1 MGRAGISEHDVRQM
15 LNIARPYAEDD
26 GEVLPWALLHD
37 LKELVTC
44 DSLQAAR
51 QDTPRWDFVEQDLPG
66 EEVSPADGAAFGAA
80 YKAHY
85 WRSLCSYP
93 DRTGDTAAVFRVSDL
108 LPDREFRQTGI
119 YADLFKPVGSQHEL
133 FVCLDGGAPQ
143 RTVRLL
149 FDRAP
154 GSDFS
159 ERDVAVVT
167 LLRPHLQAAYDRA
180 ERRRRGVLPLTGRQ
194 REILQLVA
202 TGCSNRQIARR
213 LVVSEATVRKHLEN
227 IFSRLE
233 VNNRTAAVARLVHPP
248 AESASSERAI

>member
-1 MGRAGISEHDVRQM
+1 MGTAGISERDVKQM
-15 LNIARPYAEDD
+15 LNITRDYAEDD
-26 GEVLPWALLHD
+26 GEVLPWELLHD
-37 LKELVTC
+37 LKKLVPC
-44 DSLQAAR
+44 DNVEASW
-51 QDTPRWDFVEQDLPG
+51 QDTPRWEFVDQDLPG
-66 EEVSPADGAAFGAA
+66 VELSPAEGAAYGTA

-108 LPDREFRQTGI
+108 LPDREYRQTGL
-119 YADLFKPVGSQHEL
+119 YTDLVQPFGLQHEL

-159 ERDVAVVT
+159 DRDLAVVT

-180 ERRRRGVLPLTGRQ
+180 KRRRRAILPLTGRQ

-202 TGCSNRQIARR
+202 AGHSNRQIARR
-213 LVVSEATVRKHLEN
+213 LFVSEATVRKHLEN

-233 VNNRTAAVARLVHPP
+233 VNSRTAAVARLTHQPSDTPSIEP
-248 AESASSERAI
+248 AM

>member
-1 MGRAGISEHDVRQM
+1 MRRAGISERDVEQM
-15 LNIARPYAEDD
+15 LNIASPYAEDNGD
-26 GEVLPWALLHD
+26 VLPWALLRD

-44 DSLQAAR
+44 DNLEATW
-51 QDTPRWDFVEQDLPG
+51 QDTPRWDIVEQDLPG
-66 EEVSPADGAAFGAA
+66 VEVSPAEGAAFGAA

-108 LPDREFRQTGI
+108 LSDREYRQTGL
-119 YADLFKPVGSQHEL
+119 YADLVKPLGLQHEL
-133 FVCLDGGAPQ
+133 FVCLDGGAAQ

-180 ERRRRGVLPLTGRQ
+180 ERRRRGVLPLTERQ

-202 TGCSNRQIARR
+202 TGYSNREIAGR
-213 LVVSEATVRKHLEN
+213 LYVSESTVRKHLEN
-227 IFSRLE
+227 IFRRLE
-233 VNNRTAAVARLVHPP
+233 VNSRTAAVARLIQPD
-248 AESASSERAI
+248 AGSASIEREI